1 MTTEASGAALLSRRY
16 GPPIWL
22 FERSAA
28 ARAKASQ
35 STVDEILNGWVE
47 GAGSS
52 EAASPTEAASPKKR
66 QRQPPAASPDATAS
80 ASSPSGGGA
89 AEGGGGGQALTG
101 AALLTAVA
109 EARGM
114 PESLVERSAQARA
127 SAAGVSLDDVLHEW
141 AEEEGLEAASD
152 QPPVARP
159 KAASL
164 PAPLPNVRH
173 SRTAPQPECCR
184 RRTRCLTGAAL
195 LTAVAE
201 ARGMPESLVERS
213 ASARAKKTD
222 ASVDDVLNEWAAEAG
237 LGDASP
243 QTPDASDQR
252 PAASPTAEA
261 SDATASSSSPSGGGA
276 AEGGGGG
283 QALTGAALL
292 TAVAEARGMPESL
305 VERSA
310 KARAKKTD
318 ASVDDVLNEWAAE
331 AGLGDASPQT
341 PARQPDRSCQLPAPT
356 AERVRPLAAS
366 ILPPPQGE
374 VPPKAAEGV
383 KP

>member
-52 EAASPTEAASPKKR
+52 EAASPTEAASLEEVASP
-66 QRQPPAASPDATAS
+66 QTPDTVPTEAASEQPPAASPTATTA
-80 ASSPSGGGA
+80 GVG
-89 AEGGGGGQALTG
+89 LTG

-127 SAAGVSLDDVLHEW
+127 SAAGVSLDAVLHEW

-159 KAASL
+159 KAAAST
-164 PAPLPNVRH
+164 PLP
-173 SRTAPQPECCR
+173 TPKPK
-184 RRTRCLTGAAL
+184 
-195 LTAVAE
+195 
-201 ARGMPESLVERS
+201 P
-213 ASARAKKTD
+213 K
-222 ASVDDVLNEWAAEAG
+222 
-237 LGDASP
+237 
-243 QTPDASDQR
+243 PDA
-252 PAASPTAEA
+252 PAAT
-261 SDATASSSSPSGGGA
+261 G
-276 AEGGGGG
+276 
-283 QALTGAALL
+283 LTGAALL

-331 AGLGDASPQT
+331 AGLGFFSRSVDSGVSPT
-341 PARQPDRSCQLPAPT
+341 SFVESKELKYK
-356 AERVRPLAAS
+356 
-366 ILPPPQGE
+366 IFIY
-374 VPPKAAEGV
+374 
-383 KP
+383 